1 MGVNHDLKIKLS
13 TFLRCGGGLPDPGSC
28 SPAGRLQ
35 PWSGTG
41 PPCQPHDCAA
51 PSAAVTD
58 TERLQVKT
66 SPDTHLHCSLFPT
79 TQCVCAYLSLHGSL
93 VQLQVLFGGSLLHQ
107 LGAQLIDLVSAPAHS
122 VCHYLQAASLLLQL
136 QVCSLQLVLT
146 KAKMRANLS
155 ILHFVLNGIF
165 CVFVLHIG
173 EECEEHSDV

>member
-1 MGVNHDLKIKLS
+1 MERDWPS
-13 TFLRCGGGLPDPGSC
+13 MSATRLRSSFSC
-28 SPAGRLQ
+28 SDR
-35 PWSGTG
+35 
-41 PPCQPHDCAA
+41 H
-51 PSAAVTD
+51 
-58 TERLQVKT
+58 R
-66 SPDTHLHCSLFPT
+66 PT
-79 TQCVCAYLSLHGSL
+79 TGQNTAQITTVKGRHRPHVICIVPCSQLSSVCACLSLHGSL

-155 ILHFVLNGIF
+155 VQIYSILHFVLNGTF